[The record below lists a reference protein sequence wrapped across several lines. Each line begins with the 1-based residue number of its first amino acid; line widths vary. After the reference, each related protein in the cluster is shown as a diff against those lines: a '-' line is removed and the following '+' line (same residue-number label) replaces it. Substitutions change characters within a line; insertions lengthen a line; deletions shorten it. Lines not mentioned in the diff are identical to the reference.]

1 MLAFIL
7 RRCLFLVFVL
17 LGISLLIFG
26 ILTTFSPER
35 RAAAYV
41 QSPQQ
46 AKNLPA
52 IIKQYGLDQPYYVQ
66 YMRWLQQTFQGNFG
80 WSLVSAQ
87 PVWNAFC
94 QYLPIT
100 LELNLYAV
108 PLTLFLGIFL
118 GTLSG
123 IHRGA
128 AIDHITRILAIV
140 GWSLPTFLFALVLLM
155 IFYGYFGWFGT
166 GVISDDLHLYLLN
179 HPDEF
184 IRYTGLYTIDG
195 ILNLNAA
202 IFIDAFKRLLLPIT
216 TQVFVV
222 VALLMRITRS
232 SMIEELSKDYITTA
246 RAKGADDKTVHYK
259 HAQKNALIPTI
270 TVSGQLVALSMEGSV
285 AVEIV
290 FNRHGMGWWLVSS
303 ATQLDMPVLMFMC
316 MFMGFIFVLSN
327 LACDLLIA
335 YWDPRIRLS
344 TS

>member
-1 MLAFIL
+1 MIAFIL
-7 RRCLFLVFVL
+7 KRCFFLIFVL
-17 LGISLLIFG
+17 MGISILIFS
-26 ILTTFSPER
+26 IISTFSPER

-52 IIKQYGLDQPYYVQ
+52 IVKQYGLDQPFYVQ
-66 YMRWLQQTFQGNFG
+66 YSKWLQQTIQGNFG
-80 WSLVSAQ
+80 WSIVAAQ

-94 QYLPIT
+94 QYFPVT

-108 PLTLFLGIFL
+108 PLTILIGIAL

-123 IHRGA
+123 IHRGSLL
-128 AIDHITRILAIV
+128 DHTTRILAIV

-155 IFYGYFGWFGT
+155 VFYGYFGFFGT
-166 GVISDDLHLYLLN
+166 GIISDDLQLYILN
-179 HPDEF
+179 NPDAF
-184 IRYTGLYTIDG
+184 VKYTGLYTIDG
-195 ILNLNAA
+195 ILNLNASIFFDA
-202 IFIDAFKRLLLPIT
+202 IKRLILPVA

-246 RAKGADDKTVHYK
+246 RAKGANDKTVHYK
-259 HAQKNALIPTI
+259 HARKNALIPTI

-327 LACDLLIA
+327 LTCDLLIA
-335 YWDPRIRLS
+335 YWDPRIRFS
-344 TS
+344 NS

>member
-1 MLAFIL
+1 MFPFIV
-7 RRCLFLVFVL
+7 RRCIFLIFVL
-17 LGISLLIFG
+17 AGISLLIFG
-26 ILTTFSPER
+26 ILMTFSPER

-46 AKNLPA
+46 AQNIPQ
-52 IIKQYGLDQPYYVQ
+52 IIKQYGLDQPFYVQ
-66 YMRWLQQTFQGNFG
+66 YARWISQTAQGNFG
-80 WSLVSAQ
+80 WSLVAAQ
-87 PVWNAFC
+87 PVWDAFC
-94 QYLPIT
+94 QYLPVT

-108 PLTLFLGIFL
+108 PLTIYLGIAL
-118 GTLSG
+118 GTLAG
-123 IHRGA
+123 IHRGK
-128 AIDHITRILAIV
+128 AIDHMTRIIAIV

-155 IFYGYFGWFGT
+155 IFYGYMGWFGT
-166 GVISDDLHLYLLN
+166 GIIGDDFQLYLLN

-195 ILNLNAA
+195 ILNMNAA
-202 IFIDAFKRLLLPIT
+202 ITIDALKRLVLPVA

-246 RAKGADDKTVHYK
+246 RAKGADNRTVYYK
-259 HAQKNALIPTI
+259 HARKNALIPTI

-290 FNRHGMGWWLVSS
+290 FNRHGMGWWMVSS

-316 MFMGFIFVLSN
+316 IFMGLVFVVSN
-327 LACDLLIA
+327 LLCDLLIA
-335 YWDPRIRLS
+335 FWDPRIRLS
-344 TS
+344 NT